1 MTTFDHDYMSTKD
14 DIFNP
19 TILPV
24 VGNELEIAAHLEET
38 QQLKRPVKCSSLRI
52 HLPLNFSLC
61 IFPFTKNLYEQEGF
75 SYLTFQKTEKEIMD
89 ILLLSA
95 N

>member
-1 MTTFDHDYMSTKD
+1 MSTEE
-14 DIFNP
+14 DIFNL
-19 TILPV
+19 TNLPV
-24 VGNELEIAAHLEET
+24 VGNELDMAAQLE
-38 QQLKRPVKCSSLRI
+38 RHVNCSSPRI

-75 SYLTFQKTEKEIMD
+75 SYLTFEKTEKKMD